1 MNDKVANLW
10 ADRLDSDRPLM
21 PWSSFDNDTLTDLLI
36 KLRQERNLLS
46 RKCQDVEMVLQD
58 RMRRDNLLKL
68 DLADHKLSIK
78 PKVFRQTNDLIS
90 KLRELIDETTNGSMP
105 TIEIIQ
111 KNRAK
116 RRKKINQNINDS
128 GLVFLFVL

>member
-10 ADRLDSDRPLM
+10 AARLDSDRPLM

-90 KLRELIDETTNGSMP
+90 KLRELIDETTNGLMP

-111 KNRAK
+111 KEEP
-116 RRKKINQNINDS
+116 IC
-128 GLVFLFVL
+128 